1 MKNWLLGLVSSQD
14 ADFQLIFVYDFKVGK
29 WVFVVL
35 LAKAT
40 RERKGKKKGV
50 HLAEFVS
57 FSKLE
62 NWNEIR
68 VTKLYIT
75 FIISN
80 YQFVLFY

>member
-1 MKNWLLGLVSSQD
+1 
-14 ADFQLIFVYDFKVGK
+14 
-29 WVFVVL
+29 VFVVL

-62 NWNEIR
+62 
-68 VTKLYIT
+68 K
-75 FIISN
+75 
-80 YQFVLFY
+80 